1 MLMSVPHTQGYN
13 VHYKKNYILTEQ
25 DVLILHKRHCEDSQN
40 SASAS
45 VKCDLSAKIYSRPM
59 DE

>member
-45 VKCDLSAKIYSRPM
+45 VKCDLSAKI
-59 DE
+59 